1 MGSIHIGISGWRY
14 AGWRGVFYPPKLPQ
28 KRELEFASRALATI
42 EINGSHYA
50 LQTPASY
57 RAWYEATPP
66 GFVFSVKAPRYITHI
81 LRLKDERSFQA
92 IINFLASGLFNLR
105 EKLGPILWQFPPSLR
120 FDEARFDAFLR
131 SLPAD
136 TDEASALAR
145 RHDEHVRNVE
155 TAIDEPRRMRHAIEI
170 RNDSFCDE
178 RFIALL
184 RKYKAAFVIS
194 DAVADWPYAED
205 MTADFTYMR
214 LHGSEVL
221 YGGEYTDQALDR
233 WAQRVQ
239 IWAAGRE
246 PSDAKRIGKVAK
258 ESSGRDVYCY
268 FDNDQKV
275 RAPFDAARLQN
286 RLLGKM
292 PAGDHTSLQQ
302 SLWAA
307 EELQVLLMPRKS
319 AQRNAAKSLPIHD
332 TNDQVL
338 VGAATAGNDGAL
350 K

>member
-1 MGSIHIGISGWRY
+1 MADIRIGISGWRY
-14 AGWRGVFYPPKLPQ
+14 AGWRGVFYPPELTQ
-28 KRELEFASRALATI
+28 KRELAYASRALSTI

-57 RAWYEATPP
+57 RSWYEATPP
-66 GFVFSVKAPRYITHI
+66 GFVFSVKAPRYVTHI

-136 TDEASALAR
+136 TEAAAALAR

-170 RNDSFCDE
+170 RHDSFCDA
-178 RFIALL
+178 RFIDLL
-184 RKYKAAFVIS
+184 RKYQAAFVIS

-221 YGGEYTDQALDR
+221 YGGEYTDAALDR
-233 WAQRVQ
+233 WAQRVRT
-239 IWAAGRE
+239 WSAGDE
-246 PSDAKRIGKVAK
+246 PADAKRIGKPAK
-258 ESSGRDVYCY
+258 PSAGRDVYCY

-275 RAPFDAARLQN
+275 RAPFDAARLMN
-286 RLLGKM
+286 RLRGHV
-292 PAGDHTSLQQ
+292 PPGTSEDLQRA
-302 SLWAA
+302 LWAS
-307 EELQVLLMPRKS
+307 EDLQTLLTARKS
-319 AQRNAAKSLPIHD
+319 SSK
-332 TNDQVL
+332 T
-338 VGAATAGNDGAL
+338 GA
-350 K
+350 